1 MRRDPLTSFVT
12 ATLFFGCVFFAAI
25 VFKLI
30 GHVYFLWSRHQSVP
44 QDSEGLLRLCLWLL
58 VCALGSG
65 GAVSLSRRLLHT
77 QSLKLR
83 NLVTGGLVG
92 TCYALSCMLLFGANM
107 PLAPMLGLGLFTQL
121 GIWYA
126 VSSALN
132 QALK

>member
-12 ATLFFGCVFFAAI
+12 ATLFFGLVFFAAI

-30 GHVYFLWSRHQSVP
+30 GHLYILWRGHQPVP

-58 VCALGSG
+58 ACALGSG
-65 GAVSLSRRLLHT
+65 AAVSLARRLLHK

-83 NLVTGGLVG
+83 NIVTGGLVG
-92 TCYALSCMLLFGANM
+92 TCYALSCMLLFGYNM
-107 PLAPMLGLGLFTQL
+107 PLFPMLGLGVFTQL

-126 VSSALN
+126 VTSGLN
-132 QALK
+132 QAFQ